1 MPSLTRS
8 PADAVESV
16 VVPSPIDE
24 DRDSGG
30 QGSGSRRQ
38 SAWAV
43 LASYVVIVFFLVTLN
58 FFLPRALP
66 GKPIQALSNPQS
78 TTYVGYTPTRSA
90 VERYYGLD
98 RPLLTQYFDYLKGLA
113 HGNLGT
119 SIEYNTPV
127 TSVLLSRLPWT
138 LLLIGTSLI
147 LATAIGMLAGIR
159 SGWRRGSREDR
170 RLIALFVAT
179 DNFPAFFLA
188 FVVLY
193 VFVIKLGWF
202 PLAGAQTPFSGSF
215 GLLHKVTDV
224 AYHLVLPAGVLVLQF
239 TAYQYLVMRASMV
252 GELGSDYMLLGR
264 AKGLSDHVLKYRY
277 AARNALL
284 PAITVATLQIG
295 WSVVAAIFIETVFN
309 YPGIGRLMF
318 DSIGVRD
325 YPTLQG
331 CFLMLSLL
339 VVTANR
345 LADLLYRRL
354 DPRIAA

>member
-1 MPSLTRS
+1 MASLTQS
-8 PADAVESV
+8 PADAVERV
-16 VVPSPIDE
+16 VVPPSTDE
-24 DRDSGG
+24 DLGAAST
-30 QGSGSRRQ
+30 GSGFRRQ

-43 LASYVVIVFFLVTLN
+43 LASYAVIVFFLVSLN
-58 FFLPRALP
+58 FFLPRWLP

-78 TTYVGYTPTRSA
+78 TTYVGYAPTRNA
-90 VERYYGLD
+90 VDHYYGLD
-98 RPLLTQYFDYLKGLA
+98 KPLLSQYLEYLKGLA

-127 TSVLLSRLPWT
+127 TSVLLTRLPWT
-138 LLLIGTSLI
+138 LLLIGTSLA
-147 LATAIGMLAGIR
+147 LAIGIGMLAGIR
-159 SGWRRGSREDR
+159 SGWKRGSREDR
-170 RLIALFVAT
+170 RLIALFVFT
-179 DNFPAFFLA
+179 DNFPAYFLA

-215 GLLHKVTDV
+215 SLFHKVTDI
-224 AYHLVLPAGVLVLQF
+224 AYHLVLPATVLVLQF

-252 GELGSDYMLLGR
+252 GELGSDYLLLGR
-264 AKGLSDHVLKYRY
+264 AKGLSDRVLKYRY

-284 PAITVATLQIG
+284 PAVTVATLQIG
-295 WSVVAAIFIETVFN
+295 WSVVAAIFIETIFD

-325 YPTLQG
+325 YPTMQG

>member
-1 MPSLTRS
+1 MPSLTRT
-8 PADAVESV
+8 PLDDVEKV
-16 VVPSPIDE
+16 VIPSPTDV
-24 DRDSGG
+24 DLGLASP
-30 QGSGSRRQ
+30 GSGARRR
-38 SAWAV
+38 SGWAV
-43 LASYVVIVFFLVTLN
+43 LASYLVVVFFLVSLN
-58 FFLPRALP
+58 FFLPRWLP

-78 TTYVGYTPTRSA
+78 TTYVGYAPTRTA
-90 VERYYGLD
+90 VQRYYGLD
-98 RPLLTQYFDYLKGLA
+98 RPLLSQYVDYLKGLS
-113 HGNLGT
+113 HGDLGT
-119 SIEYNTPV
+119 SIQYNTPV

-138 LLLIGTSLI
+138 LLLIGTSLA
-147 LATAIGMLAGIR
+147 LAVAIGMLAGIR

-179 DNFPAFFLA
+179 DNFPAYFLA

-215 GLLHKVTDV
+215 GLVHKVTDI

-252 GELGSDYMLLGR
+252 GELGSDYLVLGR
-264 AKGLSDHVLKYRY
+264 AKGLSDHVLEYRY

-284 PAITVATLQIG
+284 PAVTVATLQIG
-295 WSVVAAIFIETVFN
+295 WSVVAAIFIETIFD

-325 YPTLQG
+325 YPTMQG
-331 CFLMLSLL
+331 CFLILSLL